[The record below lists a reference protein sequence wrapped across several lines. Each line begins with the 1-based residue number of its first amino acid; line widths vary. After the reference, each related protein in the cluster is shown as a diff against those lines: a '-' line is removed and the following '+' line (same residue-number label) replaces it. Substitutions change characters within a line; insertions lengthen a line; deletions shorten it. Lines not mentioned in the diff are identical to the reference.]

1 MKTMFIEWPELK
13 IKVEAVLE
21 DRRNAD
27 LIDEIWS
34 SLPMVSVQEHAMV
47 TGKSMYCWV
56 PMVSLAEI
64 PFQMRIKDTPPGVVS
79 YSQKTGN
86 KMIVRYGKVT
96 EDLMTPIVG
105 FVLKEQVGLL
115 DKVGEAVWKTYGTDK
130 RLIFVEFT
138 KGRES
143 DEELGNT

>member
-1 MKTMFIEWPELK
+1 MKTMFIEWPDLK

-21 DRRNAD
+21 DRRNAA
-27 LIDEIWS
+27 LISEIWNH
-34 SLPMVSVQEHAMV
+34 LPMTSIQEHAMV

-56 PMVSLAEI
+56 PMLSFAEI
-64 PFQMRIKDTPPGVVS
+64 PFQMMIKETPPGVVS

-105 FVLKEQVGLL
+105 FVREEQVNLL
-115 DKVGEAVWKTYGTDK
+115 EKVGKAVWNTYSTDK
-130 RLIFVEFT
+130 KLIIVEFT
-138 KGRES
+138 KGRDCE
-143 DEELGNT
+143 